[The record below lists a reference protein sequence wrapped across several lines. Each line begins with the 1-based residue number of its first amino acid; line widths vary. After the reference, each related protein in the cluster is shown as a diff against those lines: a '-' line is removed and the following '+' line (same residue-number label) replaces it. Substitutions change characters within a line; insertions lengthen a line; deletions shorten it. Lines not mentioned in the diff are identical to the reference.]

1 MKNILKLIQNTDF
14 SFEDQT
20 RLYYHFQKCSIAIDK
35 ANKAYTRGKKL
46 LTKADAALIKAIMKD
61 DQVAKEAT
69 EREIVTIVHCLSEIR
84 NAIKMH
90 TANNMSFFNMVM
102 NHQKPTQQYQ
112 DVGDIVGLPTFPEEA
127 KEEAKQPSEPSEH
140 VYVLPRQQVFDLLR
154 ALTTGARANPD
165 FQSLE
170 ITLNTGYLK
179 K

>member
-1 MKNILKLIQNTDF
+1 MKNIFKLIQNTDF
-14 SFEDQT
+14 SFDKQT
-20 RLYYHFQKCSIAIDK
+20 QLYYHFQKCSIAIDK

-46 LTKADAALIKAIMKD
+46 LAKADAALIKAIMKD

-84 NAIKMH
+84 KAIKMN
-90 TANNMSFFNMVM
+90 TANNRSFFNMVM
-102 NHQKPTQQYQ
+102 NHQKPATKLE
-112 DVGDIVGLPTFPEEA
+112 DVGDIVGLS
-127 KEEAKQPSEPSEH
+127 EEAKQPSEPSEH
-140 VYVLPRQQVFDLLR
+140 VYVLPRQQVFDLLK

>member
-14 SFEDQT
+14 SFDEQT
-20 RLYYHFQKCSIAIDK
+20 QLYYHFQKCSIAIDK

-61 DQVAKEAT
+61 DQVTKEAT

-84 NAIKMH
+84 KAIKMN
-90 TANNMSFFNMVM
+90 TANNRSFFNMVM
-102 NHQKPTQQYQ
+102 NHQKPAIKLE
-112 DVGDIVGLPTFPEEA
+112 DVGDIVGLS
-127 KEEAKQPSEPSEH
+127 EEAKQPSEPSEH
-140 VYVLPRQQVFDLLR
+140 VYVLPRQQVFDLLK

>member
-14 SFEDQT
+14 SFNYQT
-20 RLYYHFQKCSIAIDK
+20 KLYYRFQKCSIAIDK

-46 LTKADAALIKAIMKD
+46 LAKADAALIKAIMKD

-84 NAIKMH
+84 KAIKMN
-90 TANNMSFFNMVM
+90 TANNRSFFNMVM
-102 NHQKPTQQYQ
+102 NHQKPATKLE
-112 DVGDIVGLPTFPEEA
+112 DVGDIVGLTEE
-127 KEEAKQPSEPSEH
+127 KQPSEPSEH
-140 VYVLPRQQVFDLLR
+140 VYVLPRQQVFDLLK

-170 ITLNTGYLK
+170 IALNTGYLK

>member
-14 SFEDQT
+14 GVDYQT

-35 ANKAYTRGKKL
+35 ANNAYTRGKKF
-46 LTKADAALIKAIMKD
+46 LTKAAAALTKAIMKD
-61 DQVAKEAT
+61 DHVAKKAT

-84 NAIKMH
+84 KAIKTN
-90 TANNMSFFNMVM
+90 TANNRAFYNMVM
-102 NHQKPTQQYQ
+102 NHQKPATKPE
-112 DVGDIVGLPTFPEEA
+112 DVGDIVGLTEE
-127 KEEAKQPSEPSEH
+127 KQPSEPSEH
-140 VYVLPRQQVFDLLR
+140 VYVLPRQQVFDLLK

>member
-1 MKNILKLIQNTDF
+1 MKKKIVKLIENTDF
-14 SFEDQT
+14 GFNTQT
-20 RLYYHFQKCSIAIDK
+20 QLYYHIQKCSIAIDR
-35 ANKAYTRGKKL
+35 ANKSYSHLKKL
-46 LTKADAALIKAIMKD
+46 LAKADAALIKAIMKD
-61 DQVAKEAT
+61 DQDAKEAA
-69 EREIVTIVHCLSEIR
+69 EREIVSIVHGLSEIR

-102 NHQKPTQQYQ
+102 NHQKPTKQYQ

-127 KEEAKQPSEPSEH
+127 KEEAKQPSEH

>member
-1 MKNILKLIQNTDF
+1 MKQKIVKLIENTDF
-14 SFEDQT
+14 SFDEQT
-20 RLYYHFQKCSIAIDK
+20 QLYYHFQKCSIAIDK

-84 NAIKMH
+84 NAIKMN
-90 TANNMSFFNMVM
+90 TANNRSFFNMVM
-102 NHQKPTQQYQ
+102 NHQKPATKPE

-127 KEEAKQPSEPSEH
+127 KEEAKQPSEH
-140 VYVLPRQQVFDLLR
+140 VYVLPRQQVFDLLK

>member
-14 SFEDQT
+14 SFDEQT
-20 RLYYHFQKCSIAIDK
+20 QLYYHFQKCRIAIDK

-46 LTKADAALIKAIMKD
+46 LTKADAVLIKAIMKD
-61 DQVAKEAT
+61 DQVAKEET

-84 NAIKMH
+84 KAIKMN
-90 TANNMSFFNMVM
+90 TAKNRAFYKMVM
-102 NHQKPTQQYQ
+102 NHQKPATKLE
-112 DVGDIVGLPTFPEEA
+112 DVGDIVGLP
-127 KEEAKQPSEPSEH
+127 EEAKQPSEPSEH
-140 VYVLPRQQVFDLLR
+140 VYVLPRERVFELLK

-170 ITLNTGYLK
+170 ITLNTSYLK

>member
-14 SFEDQT
+14 GVDYQT
-20 RLYYHFQKCSIAIDK
+20 QLYYHFQKYSIAIDK
-35 ANKAYTRGKKL
+35 ANKAYTRSKKL

-61 DQVAKEAT
+61 DQVTKEAT
-69 EREIVTIVHCLSEIR
+69 EREIITIVHSLSEIR
-84 NAIKMH
+84 KAIKMN
-90 TANNMSFFNMVM
+90 TANNRAFYKMVM
-102 NHQKPTQQYQ
+102 THQKPATKLK
-112 DVGDIVGLPTFPEEA
+112 DVGDIVGLHEE
-127 KEEAKQPSEPSEH
+127 KQPSEPSEH